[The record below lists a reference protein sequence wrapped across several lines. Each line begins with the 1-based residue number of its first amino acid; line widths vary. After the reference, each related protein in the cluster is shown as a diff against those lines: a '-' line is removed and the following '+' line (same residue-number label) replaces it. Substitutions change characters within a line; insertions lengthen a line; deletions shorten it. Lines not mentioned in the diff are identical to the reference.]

1 MQGNDVSVSNYRS
14 QQFKN
19 PYVSELW
26 MLGNKMLRVEDK
38 FQTFGDRV
46 IIKLDSL
53 RKRATSLENGVLER
67 VVSVETEIS
76 SRVSRLEDRLASVI
90 LSKSQEP
97 EPDESRA
104 IATIKD
110 DLTGVTRSVEMLN
123 KSHTDLQLYRLKEHQ
138 LTANL
143 SARMSHLED
152 LGSPNIQSAELNI
165 KSEIRELRTSLNTLN
180 ESVVIY
186 QEDRRKELEAATNL
200 STRVSRSEETVSS
213 IEKPTSSDSCP
224 DKCPAFR
231 DIDRKVEEMAKSL
244 ETCLNVTQLLDDTQ
258 TRLEEM
264 NQTLQTLQ
272 VKSHLQTKVTE
283 RYKSCF

>member
-1 MQGNDVSVSNYRS
+1 
-14 QQFKN
+14 
-19 PYVSELW
+19 

-46 IIKLDSL
+46 DIKLDSL
-53 RKRATSLENGVLER
+53 RKRETSLENDILER
-67 VVSVETEIS
+67 VVSVETDIS

-97 EPDESRA
+97 ESDESQA

-110 DLTGVTRSVEMLN
+110 DLTEVTRSVEMLN
-123 KSHTDLQLYRLKEHQ
+123 RSHTDLQLYRLKEHQ

-143 SARMSHLED
+143 SARISNLED
-152 LGSPNIQSAELNI
+152 LGSPNNQSAELNI
-165 KSEIRELRTSLNTLN
+165 KREIRELRTSLNTLN
-180 ESVVIY
+180 ESVVSY

-200 STRVSRSEETVSS
+200 STRVSRLEEAVTS

-224 DKCPAFR
+224 DECPAFR
-231 DIDRKVEEMAKSL
+231 DMERKVEEMAKFL

-272 VKSHLQTKVTE
+272 VKPHLETKVTE